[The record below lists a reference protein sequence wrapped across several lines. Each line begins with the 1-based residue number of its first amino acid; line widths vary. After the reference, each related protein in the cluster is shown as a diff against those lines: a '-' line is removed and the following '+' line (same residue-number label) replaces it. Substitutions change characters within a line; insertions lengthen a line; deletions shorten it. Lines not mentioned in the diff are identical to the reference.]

1 MSAHSNIRAVVVQVD
16 KFKLRKE
23 GCEWWAA
30 EVDVLP
36 YGLVLDFVL
45 SDSALQAWDNNGQQV
60 RCLYPSYHHL
70 LMSIPGSSMM
80 GFFWECSVQ
89 QHPASLE

>member
-1 MSAHSNIRAVVVQVD
+1 MIQVD
-16 KFKLRKE
+16 NFKLREE

-45 SDSALQAWDNNGQQV
+45 SDSFLQAWDNNGQQV
-60 RCLYPSYHHL
+60 
-70 LMSIPGSSMM
+70 
-80 GFFWECSVQ
+80 
-89 QHPASLE
+89 

>member
-1 MSAHSNIRAVVVQVD
+1 MLHWIPGSLLTKPCSTYWADAGMQVD
-16 KFKLRKE
+16 KFRLRKE
-23 GCEWWAA
+23 GCDWWGA

-60 RCLYPSYHHL
+60 CFC
-70 LMSIPGSSMM
+70 I
-80 GFFWECSVQ
+80 Q
-89 QHPASLE
+89 

>member
-1 MSAHSNIRAVVVQVD
+1 MTQMD
-16 KFKLRKE
+16 MLKLRKE

-45 SDSALQAWDNNGQQV
+45 SDSSLQAWDNNSQQASPL
-60 RCLYPSYHHL
+60 C
-70 LMSIPGSSMM
+70 SMDT
-80 GFFWECSVQ
+80 
-89 QHPASLE
+89 